1 MQKEIHTISNN
12 HLKRLG
18 LKLLIYKID
27 LQYLLERHMYVGGLF
42 SRNFIKRQENCEVA
56 MSDAIHTVIEAQ
68 VHFTN
73 SEQLEFRNQTK
84 KDEVLSKVVEYCMK
98 GWHKKLNEE
107 GENKYYWELR
117 NKISDE
123 DELVYYME

>member
-12 HLKRLG
+12 RLKRLG

-98 GWHKKLNEE
+98 
-107 GENKYYWELR
+107 
-117 NKISDE
+117 
-123 DELVYYME
+123 